1 MERVD
6 GTQIQRRTIYKRFKF
21 KLPFYTIEKLSIES
35 TCSRGKGGE
44 VIGVRKGGWKVRE
57 KPVDGNMDDVGVN
70 LTGKKKKEASL
81 ILTGKKSD
89 VELATKKSFERDWRN
104 LSRLSDNISEYIVY
118 KEQKEKGNS

>member
-1 MERVD
+1 
-6 GTQIQRRTIYKRFKF
+6 
-21 KLPFYTIEKLSIES
+21 
-35 TCSRGKGGE
+35 
-44 VIGVRKGGWKVRE
+44 
-57 KPVDGNMDDVGVN
+57 MDDVGVN